1 MKLFGMELTRAR
13 PVAEQRAMTITQNA
27 TREEMLAFFGLDTV
41 NLPAVTVRS
50 AMRVPAFAAG
60 VLFLSRTMATMTYE
74 AFRTT
79 KAGPEKIGGRLQ
91 TLVRDAPN
99 PEWSSFGARTYF
111 WQQHFLRGR
120 GLMAIIRQNGQPYEL
135 WPMNSAQT
143 RVTMNAWGEKTYTV
157 TTSGAGAGNTV
168 TKSYQAADVID
179 VPFMLAED
187 MCNVQSAVQLGEKAL
202 QLALA
207 MGDYGSTFF
216 AGGGVPPLAM
226 EGPAASGKEAMN
238 RQMADVHRA
247 IDVARQSEKPVF
259 PMPPGYK
266 LTQVG
271 YDPAKGQMTDARR
284 LQIEEIARVL
294 QLPPVFVGDLTHGT
308 MSNTEQQDVFLV
320 KHRVSQLATA
330 LEQEANLKLFG
341 QMNGTRYVRHDV
353 DSLMRGDFLSRMNG
367 LARAVQGSIFTPQEA
382 RRFEG
387 KPDHPNPAANELYMQ
402 GATVPLG
409 EANKLGG
416 SNNGDGGNDAGTQG

>member
-1 MKLFGMELTRAR
+1 MKLFGLEIGRAQT
-13 PVAEQRAMTITQNA
+13 PAGEVRATQITQNA
-27 TREEMLAFFGLDTV
+27 SYEEMIAFFGLDSV

-60 VLFLSRTMATMTYE
+60 VLFLSRTMATMTFE
-74 AFRTT
+74 AFRTS
-79 KAGPEKIGGRLQ
+79 KDGPVKTSGRMQ

-99 PEWSSFGARTYF
+99 PEWSSFAARVYF

-135 WPMNSAQT
+135 WPMNTAAT
-143 RVTMNAWGEKTYTV
+143 RVSMNAFGEKTYTCTV
-157 TTSGAGAGNTV
+157 TGVGAPNIV
-168 TKSYQAADVID
+168 TKSFQAADVID
-179 VPFMLAED
+179 VPFMLSED
-187 MCNVQSAVQLGEKAL
+187 MCNAHSAVHLGEKAL

-207 MGDYGSTFF
+207 MNDYGSTFF

-226 EGPAASGKEAMN
+226 EGPTATGKEAMN
-238 RQMADVHRA
+238 RQMSDVHRA
-247 IDVARQSEKPVF
+247 IDAARQSDKPIF

-409 EANKLGG
+409 EANTLGG
-416 SNNGDGGNDAGTQG
+416 ANNGDNGQ